1 MGNYAYYTIKD
12 TIKVPHDEYI
22 PWVTTPATD
31 EESILSRWNRWY
43 DILKAADDSPALA
56 NAIKQAEIIYA
67 LIKEEK
73 T

>member
-1 MGNYAYYTIKD
+1 MRDDIYRTIKL
-12 TIKVPHDEYI
+12 PHDEDI
-22 PWVTTPATD
+22 PWVLPATD
-31 EESILSRWNRWY
+31 EDSITPQWIRWF
-43 DILKAADDSPALA
+43 DILKAAEHSTVLA

>member
-1 MGNYAYYTIKD
+1 MGDDAYYTIKL
-12 TIKVPHDEYI
+12 PHDEDI

-31 EESILSRWNRWY
+31 EESILSRWNRWF
-43 DILKAADDSPALA
+43 DILNAANDSPALA

>member
-1 MGNYAYYTIKD
+1 MGDDAYYTIKL
-12 TIKVPHDEYI
+12 PHDED
-22 PWVTTPATD
+22 TLRAPATD
-31 EESILSRWNRWY
+31 EESILSRWNRWF
-43 DILKAADDSPALA
+43 DILNAADDSPALA

>member
-1 MGNYAYYTIKD
+1 MGDDAYYTIKL
-12 TIKVPHDEYI
+12 PHDKDI

-31 EESILSRWNRWY
+31 EESILSRWNRWF
-43 DILKAADDSPALA
+43 DILKAAEHSPALA

>member
-1 MGNYAYYTIKD
+1 MRHDAYYTIKNWL
-12 TIKVPHDEYI
+12 HDKDI
-22 PWVTTPATD
+22 PWVLPATD
-31 EESILSRWNRWY
+31 EESILSRWNRWF